1 MRGIFYHFE
10 NNILTILHFQG
21 PPFVYDTYM
30 PYATSYGL
38 FGLAFDNNFSTIVTL
53 FEINLRNGTE
63 KLTIGSAEHS
73 VGSTK
78 KSGF

>member
-1 MRGIFYHFE
+1 MRAIFYHFE
-10 NNILTILHFQG
+10 NILTILHFQG

-38 FGLAFDNNFSTIVTL
+38 FGPAFDNCSSIVTL
-53 FEINLRNGTE
+53 FEVNLRNGAE

>member
-1 MRGIFYHFE
+1 
-10 NNILTILHFQG
+10 
-21 PPFVYDTYM
+21 M

-38 FGLAFDNNFSTIVTL
+38 FGPAFDNCSSIVTL
-53 FEINLRNGTE
+53 FEVNLRNGAE